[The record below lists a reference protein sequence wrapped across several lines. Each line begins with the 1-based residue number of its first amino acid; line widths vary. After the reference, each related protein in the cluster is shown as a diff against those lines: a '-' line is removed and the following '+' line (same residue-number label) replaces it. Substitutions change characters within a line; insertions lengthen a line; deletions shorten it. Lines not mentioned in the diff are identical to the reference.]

1 MMNLMEIN
9 EAIAELRRQED
20 ALQWPAFNESIAWD
34 LGCSLQ
40 QAAALSSC
48 SVHIEIEAFG
58 RTLFLCAMPGTAP
71 SNADWARRKRNVT
84 QLLHRSSLAIS
95 LGLRR
100 DETDLQKKMG
110 LPDSDYAAAG
120 GCFPIRIV
128 GCGVIGTITVS
139 GMPEFDDHELI
150 IEVLK
155 SWQENGW
162 AQPSFEL

>member
-20 ALQWPAFNESIAWD
+20 ALQWPVFNESLAWD

-40 QAAALSSC
+40 QAARLSAC
-48 SVHIEIEAFG
+48 AIHIEIEAFG
-58 RTLFLCAMPGTAP
+58 RMLFVCAMPGTAP
-71 SNADWARRKRNVT
+71 INSEWSRKKRNIT
-84 QLLHRSSLAIS
+84 QLLQRSSLAIS
-95 LGLRR
+95 LGLQR

-110 LPDSDYAAAG
+110 LCETDYAAVG

-128 GCGVIGTITVS
+128 GCGMIGTVTVS
-139 GMPEFDDHELI
+139 GMPEFDDHALI

-155 SWQENGW
+155 SWQENDW
-162 AQPSFEL
+162 EKPSFTL